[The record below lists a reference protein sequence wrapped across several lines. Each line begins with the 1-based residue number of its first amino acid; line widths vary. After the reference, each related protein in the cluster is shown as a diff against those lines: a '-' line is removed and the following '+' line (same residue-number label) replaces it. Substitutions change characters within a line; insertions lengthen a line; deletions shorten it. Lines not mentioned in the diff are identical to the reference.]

1 MMIKDYRLLGRKIK
15 NEMRKRIKEIKN
27 RIDKTMKMW
36 KRKKYVINDEREE
49 VTIKKEN
56 KGEK

>member
-1 MMIKDYRLLGRKIK
+1 
-15 NEMRKRIKEIKN
+15 MRKRIKEIKN

>member
-1 MMIKDYRLLGRKIK
+1 
-15 NEMRKRIKEIKN
+15 MRKRIKEIKN

-36 KRKKYVINDEREE
+36 KRKKYVINDKREE